1 MGALLNMNN
10 FKLKLFTLLQ
20 KFKLLPN
27 NVILTESL
35 DLHRGGIEKQLDEYR
50 ELLENIE
57 LATGYFSSPQGEFSC
72 CHATTLDNYLSYLY
86 TLRHGVKPNEE
97 KPITYLRQKPEWMK
111 SYEYNSIKK

>member
-1 MGALLNMNN
+1 MGGLNMSN

-20 KFKLLPN
+20 KFKLLPDN
-27 NVILTESL
+27 IILTESL

-72 CHATTLDNYLSYLY
+72 YQATRLDDYLSHLY
-86 TLRHGVKPNEE
+86 TLRHGIEPNDVKH
-97 KPITYLRQKPEWMK
+97 TYFYHLVDTKGGTQCH
-111 SYEYNSIKK
+111 NDV

>member
-1 MGALLNMNN
+1 MNY

-20 KFKLLPN
+20 KLKLLPD

-50 ELLENIE
+50 ELLETIE
-57 LATGYFSSPQGEFSC
+57 HETGCFTSLRGEFSC
-72 CHATTLDNYLSYLY
+72 CHAATLDDYLSHLY

-97 KPITYLRQKPEWMK
+97 KPITYLRQKPEWIK

>member
-1 MGALLNMNN
+1 MNN

-20 KFKLLPN
+20 KLKLLPD
-27 NVILTESL
+27 NVILTGSL

-72 CHATTLDNYLSYLY
+72 YQATRLDDYLSHLY
-86 TLRHGVKPNEE
+86 TLRHGIEPNDVKH
-97 KPITYLRQKPEWMK
+97 TYFYHLVDTKGGTQCH
-111 SYEYNSIKK
+111 NDV